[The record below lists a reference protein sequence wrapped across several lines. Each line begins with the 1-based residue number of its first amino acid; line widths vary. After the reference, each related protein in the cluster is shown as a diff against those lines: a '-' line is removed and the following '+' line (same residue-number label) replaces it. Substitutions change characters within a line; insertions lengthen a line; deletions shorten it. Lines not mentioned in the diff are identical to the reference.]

1 MPPDS
6 EPLKPDPAEVT
17 LLLERLAGDRSEA
30 ADELLPVVYDELRR
44 LAAYKLKFEPPGQ
57 TLQATALVHEAW
69 LRIVGSADPGWD
81 NRAVFFAAAAEAM
94 RRILIDR
101 ARSKKRLKRG
111 EGQRPLNLDEID
123 VAIEM
128 PSEVLLALDE
138 ALGRLEAS
146 EPQAVSL
153 IKLRFFAGIP
163 HGEAAEILGLSRRS
177 ADRLWAFA
185 RAWLF
190 REVKRQL

>member
-1 MPPDS
+1 M
-6 EPLKPDPAEVT
+6 PDPPESTDPNPADVT

-30 ADELLPVVYDELRR
+30 AEELLPVVYDELRR

-69 LRIVGSADPGWD
+69 LRIAGASDPGWD
-81 NRAVFFAAAAEAM
+81 NRAQFFAAAAEAM

-111 EGQRPLNLDEID
+111 EGQRPVNLEEIE
-123 VAIEM
+123 VALQM
-128 PSEVLLALDE
+128 PSEVLLALDD
-138 ALGRLEAS
+138 ALTRLEKT

-153 IKLRFFAGIP
+153 IKLRFFAGIS

-190 REVKRQL
+190 REVKKTL